1 MKNKRHPNEI
11 LLELMDM
18 DLSEQKYIYDELLD
32 IIHLTE
38 KREKARQAFDEIYK
52 YINDR
57 NNTR

>member
-1 MKNKRHPNEI
+1 MENKRHPNEI

-38 KREKARQAFDEIYK
+38 KRDKARQAFDEIFK